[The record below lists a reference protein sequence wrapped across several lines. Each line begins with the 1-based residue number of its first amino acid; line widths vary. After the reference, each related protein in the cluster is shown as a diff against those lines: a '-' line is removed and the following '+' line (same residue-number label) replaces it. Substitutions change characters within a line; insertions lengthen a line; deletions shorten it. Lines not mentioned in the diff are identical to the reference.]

1 MFVNTIH
8 EYENYVCSAYF
19 LCWQLSAAIDM
30 PFRNLHKHTDIEYNH
45 IKYDHI
51 ANTLPTIN
59 ISHKMGP
66 FRKETVDFQP
76 SFFQGGMLVFRG
88 APVVHPNRTLPKM
101 VVLTSIHLQ
110 LKNFHQTGTAKFSHD
125 PGGET
130 PNFAWTWILPIHN
143 MEAKSKSTLQLYL
156 TSPNLGKRNETHH
169 RLKVVSKCSDG
180 SHVIVPVEG

>member
-8 EYENYVCSAYF
+8 EYENYACSAYF

-130 PNFAWTWILPIHN
+130 PNFAWTWILPIQK
-143 MEAKSKSTLQLYL
+143 MEAKIGSIYPPVIFNISK
-156 TSPNLGKRNETHH
+156 PWEKE
-169 RLKVVSKCSDG
+169 
-180 SHVIVPVEG
+180 